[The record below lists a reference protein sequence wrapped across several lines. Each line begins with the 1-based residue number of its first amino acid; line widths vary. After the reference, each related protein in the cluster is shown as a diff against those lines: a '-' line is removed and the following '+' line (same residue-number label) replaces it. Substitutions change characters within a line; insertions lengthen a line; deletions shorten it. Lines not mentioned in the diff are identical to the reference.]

1 MTAHLSHAL
10 LGVVH
15 AASVCAIK
23 MKDGQATA
31 SPPDVHL
38 LERGLKFVEAWNAWH
53 HSTAPKSP
61 VEIQNNEEFIHTF
74 FAKIEEMCSKFNYYN
89 YPGSKSRIAGLND
102 LILYYIPWDN
112 LAEQLR
118 FHRLGIIFQQQ
129 EFRLQL
135 WHHYID
141 QANKLF
147 ATSPMHIVGMNP
159 SVARALLAH
168 KDIRAEF
175 FKLPIGKIAD
185 TVQSLNLCA
194 AIPTLFAE
202 FPDQTKHALFQ
213 EYPEVAKSMLFA
225 TNLCAPQEF
234 FTLLHNSHVRGFLL
248 SHRNTLASIIENDLS
263 AVDAYLCAQF
273 SGALPGQLRD
283 PEFEDALIAI
293 MLEQFAALPLMP
305 GMCLLLQAR
314 EKRQGGRRK
323 YYEFPQAIAKI
334 PALMQKIYDDYFFA
348 RSGMTPDLALKLLR
362 PLTKLAT
369 LDIAARIQAN
379 LFVANIHVN
388 RQERAQALPYLA
400 EIDDLERSVAAVP
413 QAAEAP
419 DAVEIPGAAQQISD
433 AVRLHHEEVLSLQLL
448 CHGADQP
455 YLGAQHHLAYFD
467 PEVRGFMNNLCTGQ
481 IEMAN
486 RHQRVQAIRPQLEP
500 LIVLLEQINDDLGVY
515 LPKRDTQG
523 LLYSLGFKNATL
535 SNMKNAM
542 VMELRDEISGYIE
555 QLSQLDDAQAIAPVV
570 EALSARLRT
579 AELQNEQYY
588 RQYGRAIDG
597 PGTLGGELKRARL
610 WLNEYRQP
618 VARELHYARAGFG
631 RGVPV

>member
-15 AASVCAIK
+15 AASACAIK
-23 MKDGQATA
+23 IKDGQAIA

-38 LERGLKFVEAWNAWH
+38 LQRGLKFVSAWNAWQQ
-53 HSTAPKSP
+53 SSAAKNP

-74 FAKIEEMCSKFNYYN
+74 FAKIEEMCLKFNYYN
-89 YPGSKSRIAGLND
+89 YPGSQHRIAGLND
-102 LILYYIPWDN
+102 LILYYIPWDH

-141 QANKLF
+141 QANKHF
-147 ATSPMHIVGMNP
+147 ATSPMHILGMNP
-159 SVARALLAH
+159 SVARALLVH

-175 FKLPIGKIAD
+175 FKLPLDKIAD
-185 TVQSLNLCA
+185 TVQSLNLSA
-194 AIPTLFAE
+194 TIPTLLAE
-202 FPDQTKHALFQ
+202 FPDHTKQALFQ
-213 EYPEVAKSMLFA
+213 EYPEVAKSMLLA
-225 TNLCAPQEF
+225 TNRCAPQELSA
-234 FTLLHNSHVRGFLL
+234 LLHNNHVRHFFLT
-248 SHRNTLASIIENDLS
+248 HRDILASMIENDLS
-263 AVDAYLCAQF
+263 GIDAYLCSQF
-273 SGALPGQLRD
+273 SAAVPGQLRD
-283 PEFEDALIAI
+283 PEFEEALTAI

-314 EKRQGGRRK
+314 EKRLGGRRK
-323 YYEFPQAIAKI
+323 YYEFPQVVAKI

-348 RSGMTPDLALKLLR
+348 RNAMTPDLALKLLR

-369 LDIAARIQAN
+369 LDMAVRIQAN
-379 LFVANIHVN
+379 LFVANIHVS

-400 EIDDLERSVAAVP
+400 EIDNLELQVAAVP
-413 QAAEAP
+413 QAAEVPDAP
-419 DAVEIPGAAQQISD
+419 DAPAAAQQISD
-433 AVRLHHEEVLSLQLL
+433 AMRAHHEEVLSLQLL

-455 YLGAQHHLAYFD
+455 YLGAERHLAYFE
-467 PEVRGFMNNLCTGQ
+467 PEVRAFMNNLCTDQ
-481 IEMAN
+481 NEIAN
-486 RHQRVQAIRPQLEP
+486 RNQRVQAIRPQLAP
-500 LIVLLEQINDDLGVY
+500 LIVLLEQINHDLGVY

-542 VMELRDEISGYIE
+542 VMELRDDISGYIE
-555 QLSQLDDAQAIAPVV
+555 QLNQLDDAEAIVPVV

-588 RQYGRAIDG
+588 RQYGRVIDG

-618 VARELHYARAGFG
+618 VAREQHYARAGFG
-631 RGVPV
+631 VQ